1 MYRFLAM
8 DKWTMQTLSFF
19 GLTVVIPTENAT
31 LVENATLLVW
41 LLCSEKP
48 GLVALLHLLY
58 AESNV

>member
-1 MYRFLAM
+1 M